1 MDSTAGRLLGKAPPG
16 VVSRLVVEL
25 KIINEAQ
32 TDSRLECAFIVK
44 EPGSFL
50 GCGFFFFLCGC
61 SPKNRTCDNTELNV
75 AATHV
80 SNFCLS
86 VVICDLHLSPDQVG

>member
-25 KIINEAQ
+25 KIMNEAQ

-50 GCGFFFFLCGC
+50 GCGFLFSCVDVHL
-61 SPKNRTCDNTELNV
+61 KTE
-75 AATHV
+75 HV
-80 SNFCLS
+80 TTQN
-86 VVICDLHLSPDQVG
+86 

>member
-25 KIINEAQ
+25 KIMNEAQ

-44 EPGSFL
+44 EPGFRFSVVV
-50 GCGFFFFLCGC
+50 FFFSCVDVHL
-61 SPKNRTCDNTELNV
+61 KTENV
-75 AATHV
+75 TTQ
-80 SNFCLS
+80 N
-86 VVICDLHLSPDQVG
+86 